1 REATMTTV
9 RDVMSSDLVIVGPGA
24 TVQQAASGMFSSQTG
39 STLVM
44 EGDRLLGI
52 FTERDI
58 VKALSGTSDAR
69 RSSVVRERRTA
80 NPQVTEPEA
89 TMGEALDRMFD
100 GGFRHLRV
108 VDDGLVIGIVSMR
121 DLAEAA
127 TRHHATR

>member
-1 REATMTTV
+1 MTTV
-9 RDVMSSDLVIVGPGA
+9 RDVMNPDLVIVRPEA
-24 TVQQAASGMFSSQTG
+24 TVQQAAGGMFASHTG

-58 VKALSGTSDAR
+58 VKALSGTSDAG
-69 RSSVVRERRTA
+69 RSSIVRERMTPD
-80 NPQVTEPEA
+80 PQIIGPEA
-89 TMGEALDRMFD
+89 TIGEALDRMFD
-100 GGFRHLRV
+100 GGFRHLPV
-108 VDDGLVIGIVSMR
+108 VDGGRVIGVVSMR

>member
-1 REATMTTV
+1 MTTV
-9 RDVMSSDLVIVGPGA
+9 RDVMNSELVIVGPGA
-24 TVQQAASGMFSSQTG
+24 TVVQAASAMYAMRTG

-58 VKALSGTSDAR
+58 VSALSGTSDAG
-69 RSSVVRERRTA
+69 RSSLVRERMTPD
-80 NPQVTEPEA
+80 PQVIGPDA

-100 GGFRHLRV
+100 GGFRHLPV
-108 VDDGLVIGIVSMR
+108 VDGGRVIGMVSMR
-121 DLAEAA
+121 DLAEAT